1 MSKKYFV
8 LSALAVT
15 IVPALAFAQGAGASS
30 DPSWFPLMEVAGVI
44 IAIYTVISMSQATG
58 ASTGGGLHKV
68 FMLFVWGSIAFA
80 AALLWRAYGEVTGQE
95 AAFVLSFVFE
105 ALLYVGLICLAVGG
119 QKAKKVLT
127 VGK

>member
-1 MSKKYFV
+1 MV
-8 LSALAVT
+8 
-15 IVPALAFAQGAGASS
+15 SS
-30 DPSWFPLMEVAGVI
+30 DGGCGRYYCDIYRDKHVASYGSVNWRRV
-44 IAIYTVISMSQATG
+44 AQSV
-58 ASTGGGLHKV
+58 
-68 FMLFVWGSIAFA
+68 MLFVWGSIAFA